1 VGDSYQN
8 LAAAVHDQ
16 GRLREAIPLH
26 RSAYD
31 IYKEIFNDQH
41 YMIAFPLMSMAKV
54 ELSLGEGIAAETI
67 SREALE
73 RLRTTAPGT
82 FLEGV
87 ALCLLG
93 LSLEQQGQMDEGS
106 TLVKSAHPLMEAGNI
121 PDPYPVLCRMPG
133 ASDGG

>member
-1 VGDSYQN
+1 MHRAVGDSYQN

-54 ELSLGEGIAAETI
+54 KINLGEGVAAEPI

-73 RLRTTAPGT
+73 RLRATAPET

-93 LSLEQQGQMDEGS
+93 LSLEQQGKMDEGS
-106 TLVKSAHPLMEAGNI
+106 ALVESAHPLMATGNI
-121 PDPYPVLCRMPG
+121 PDPYPELCRLP
-133 ASDGG
+133 